1 MIVGRTALLI
11 RDRFHSHREFNN
23 PATFTS
29 LHVLGIVVCC
39 GAQSYCVE
47 RGRSTG
53 FLSAAVRGTSG
64 VRTRTRYTGAST
76 QSSWRIQAL
85 EDLGA
90 RGCCR
95 PWCISFP
102 TCFPLTP
109 CFQISIGINRM
120 RLLGIIVCNGTGFFC
135 VGLGRSTALLYTAT
149 LEPAAF
155 APGGGTGG
163 RPNHATGLRVSH
175 RTPYTLHHVT
185 CVYIGALI
193 PIGLRNP
200 YRVVVRSQGGA
211 AYMHRKCLSHH
222 RRQRTCLSHHPP
234 VPTRTK
240 QKAANA
246 AKQVAAHLLRFALQC
261 EREDPLEPRPAMA
274 AHPHAAN
281 LLSFR
286 ERCQRDVAPDPHP
299 RMRPCPMN
307 MARRAAVSAIAEA
320 VNDVRVGVLT
330 TP

>member
-1 MIVGRTALLI
+1 M
-11 RDRFHSHREFNN
+11 
-23 PATFTS
+23 
-29 LHVLGIVVCC
+29 
-39 GAQSYCVE
+39 
-47 RGRSTG
+47 
-53 FLSAAVRGTSG
+53 
-64 VRTRTRYTGAST
+64 
-76 QSSWRIQAL
+76 QAL

-109 CFQISIGINRM
+109 CFQISTGINRM

-135 VGLGRSTALLYTAT
+135 VGLGRSTAFLYTAQ

-222 RRQRTCLSHHPP
+222 RRQRTCLSHHL
-234 VPTRTK
+234 R
-240 QKAANA
+240 QCRRGQNRRLRMRQNRWLLIYFDSRCSANA
-246 AKQVAAHLLRFALQC
+246 RNLSSHALRWRHTSMLLISFLSGSGAN
-261 EREDPLEPRPAMA
+261 AMA
-274 AHPHAAN
+274 LPIHT
-281 LLSFR
+281 R
-286 ERCQRDVAPDPHP
+286 ECAP
-299 RMRPCPMN
+299 
-307 MARRAAVSAIAEA
+307 
-320 VNDVRVGVLT
+320 VR
-330 TP
+330 